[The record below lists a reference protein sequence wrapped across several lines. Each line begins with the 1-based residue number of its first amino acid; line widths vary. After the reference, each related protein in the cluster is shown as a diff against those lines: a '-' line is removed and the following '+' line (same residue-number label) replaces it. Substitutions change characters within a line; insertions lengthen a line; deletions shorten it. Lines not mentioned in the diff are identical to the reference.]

1 MFGDDPDPKPSKDW
15 RKDAGLKL
23 PFYRRAWFSAL
34 VALTILGAVG
44 ALGVFTVVVDPLREK
59 AETYDLAE
67 LGKLESA
74 SIIYDRNGKELARLY
89 VLNRTPISIKK
100 VPQHLVDALVAQEDS
115 RFFSHNGVDIYGIIR
130 AVWLNFRAGEET
142 QGASTI
148 TQQLARQTF
157 GLMERSYKR
166 KILEAFVAQRIE
178 KIHSKAEILE
188 MYLNRIYFG
197 KGFYGIQA
205 ACRGY
210 FDKDASEINVEEAA
224 TLAGLIKSPNRL
236 SPLNRPDESIKARNY
251 VLERM
256 VVEGTLDEDEARKLK
271 SKPLVTAPQ
280 SGDPRLTYIFD
291 TVREEVMDILG
302 EERAAVGG
310 FRIYT
315 SIDKDLQNAAQ
326 EAIREHLA
334 EIEKREDWE
343 HETYDQFRMVMSEY
357 RDKMKKSLIHPD
369 TPKPK
374 PEYLQAAA
382 LAVDNTDGSVLAMVG
397 GRDFGDSQ
405 FNRATD
411 SKTSVGTA
419 FTPFVYAAAFSNR
432 GIYPGTLVEDKP
444 LDNRRV
450 MIGDVVGIVGE
461 WGMEVPNPS
470 WTQKEIPARQ
480 ALVEGRNSATV
491 RLGEQVGLDAV
502 IETAKAA
509 GIRTEIRDFPANFLG
524 AQEFG
529 LEEMCL
535 AYTCFPTLG
544 HRPEKLHIIQRIT
557 DTAGKVV
564 FQIDDRDRQ
573 TVEAMDPIAAYQ
585 THTCLTAA
593 LREGT
598 GKTAVTKYGL
608 GDFPA
613 AGKTGTHYKFK
624 DLWYI
629 GYTSSVTCGVWVG
642 FDKPRTIYEGAFS
655 NKVALPIW
663 TDIMNTSQ
671 KHHPAAQIAPPVE
684 AEAVEICEKSGL
696 RATDFCYE
704 ETENDGVKRNLR
716 CTYTEYLRPGFRFEG
731 YCGVHTGEGL
741 PADLAA
747 FRHTTLSSARTGGI
761 MGSNEFSHIQPVR
774 MQGLTILGKDP
785 YNSEQPIPRAQPLN
799 DDGTRVLRAL
809 PVDGPGGD
817 VQESLPIK
825 IAPPPKLKIEL

>member
-15 RKDAGLKL
+15 RRDAGLKL

-44 ALGVFTVVVDPLREK
+44 GLGVFTVVVDPLREK
-59 AETYDLAE
+59 AETFDLEE
-67 LGKLESA
+67 LNKLESA

-89 VLNRTPISIKK
+89 VLNRTPITIKK
-100 VPQHLVDALVAQEDS
+100 VPQHMVDALVAQEDS
-115 RFFSHNGVDIYGIIR
+115 RFFQHDGVDIIGIVR

-148 TQQLARQTF
+148 TQQLARNTF
-157 GLMERSYKR
+157 NLMERSYRR
-166 KILEAFVAQRIE
+166 KILEAFVARRIE

-205 ACRGY
+205 ASRGY
-210 FDKDASEINVEEAA
+210 FDKDVSELNIEESA

-236 SPLNRPDESIKARNY
+236 SPLNRPDESIKSRNY

-280 SGDPRLTYIFD
+280 SGDPRLSYIFD
-291 TVREEVMDILG
+291 TVRAETMDIVG

-326 EAIREHLA
+326 DAIRKHLA
-334 EIEKREDWE
+334 EVEK
-343 HETYDQFRMVMSEY
+343 HEGWSHQTYDEFRTIMSDY
-357 RDKMKKSLIHPD
+357 RDKMQKQLIHPE
-369 TPKPK
+369 TPKPM
-374 PEYLQAAA
+374 PEYLQAATI
-382 LAVDNTDGSVLAMVG
+382 AVDNTDGSVLAMVG

-411 SKTSVGTA
+411 TKAPAGTA
-419 FTPFVYAAAFSNR
+419 FTPFVYATAFSQPNF
-432 GIYPGTLVEDKP
+432 YPGSPLEDKP

-450 MIGDVVGIVGE
+450 MIGAFTGIVGE
-461 WGMEVPNPS
+461 WGTEKENPV
-470 WTQKEIPARQ
+470 WTQKEIPARD
-480 ALVEGRNSATV
+480 ALAQSLNSATV
-491 RLGEQVGLDAV
+491 RLGETVGLDAIKEV
-502 IETAKAA
+502 AKAA
-509 GIRTEIRDFPANFLG
+509 GIRSEIRDYPSSYLG
-524 AQEFG
+524 AQEMG

-544 HRPEKLHIIQRIT
+544 QRPEKLHIIQRIT
-557 DTAGKVV
+557 DADANVV
-564 FQIDDRDRQ
+564 YQIDDADLE
-573 TVEAMDPIAAYQ
+573 TVEGMDPIAAYQ
-585 THTCLTAA
+585 THTCLTKA

-598 GKTAVTKYGL
+598 GKPAFTDYGL

-613 AGKTGTHYKFK
+613 AGKTGTHYEYK
-624 DLWYI
+624 DLWFM

-642 FDKPRTIYEGAFS
+642 FDKPKTIYSEAFS
-655 NKVALPIW
+655 NRVSLPIW
-663 TDIMNTSQ
+663 TAIMN
-671 KHHPAAQIAPPVE
+671 E
-684 AEAVEICEKSGL
+684 AEKGHPAVEIGPPEEAVAVELCEKSGL

-704 ETENDGVKRNLR
+704 PVSEGEVTRSVR
-716 CTYTEYLRPGFRFEG
+716 CTYTEYMRPGSNFDN
-731 YCGVHTGEGL
+731 YCPVHRGSGL
-741 PADLAA
+741 PADIDA
-747 FRHTTLSSARTGGI
+747 FRHATLTSARAGGSLRS
-761 MGSNEFSHIQPVR
+761 GDFAHVQPIR

-785 YNSEQPIPRAQPLN
+785 YNAEQPVPRAQPIN
-799 DDGTRVLRAL
+799 DDGTKVLRAL
-809 PVDGPGGD
+809 PVDGPGGGEE
-817 VQESLPIK
+817 ESLPIQL
-825 IAPPPKLKIEL
+825 APPPKLKIEL

>member
-59 AETYDLAE
+59 SETFDLAE
-67 LGKLESA
+67 LNKLESA

-89 VLNRTPISIKK
+89 VLNRTPITIKK
-100 VPQHLVDALVAQEDS
+100 VPQHMVDALVAQEDS
-115 RFFSHNGVDIYGIIR
+115 RFFQHDGVDIIGIVR
-130 AVWLNFRAGEET
+130 AVYLNFRAGEET

-157 GLMERSYKR
+157 NLMERSYKR
-166 KILEAFVAQRIE
+166 KILEAFVARRIE
-178 KIHSKAEILE
+178 KVHSKSEILE

-205 ACRGY
+205 ASRGY
-210 FDKDASEINVEEAA
+210 FDKDVSELNIEEAA

-251 VLERM
+251 VLDRM
-256 VVEGTLDEDEARKLK
+256 VVEGTLDEDEGRKLK

-280 SGDPRLTYIFD
+280 SGDPRLSYIFD
-291 TVREEVMDILG
+291 TVRAETMDIVG

-315 SIDKDLQNAAQ
+315 SIDKDLQHAAQ
-326 EAIREHLA
+326 DAIRKQLA
-334 EIEKREDWE
+334 EVEKHPGWS
-343 HETYDQFRMVMSEY
+343 HQTYDEFRTIMSDY
-357 RDKMKKSLIHPD
+357 RDKLKKELIHPD
-369 TPKPK
+369 TERPM

-382 LAVDNTDGSVLAMVG
+382 LAVDNRDGSVLAMVG

-405 FNRATD
+405 FNRATGT
-411 SKTSVGTA
+411 KAPTGTA
-419 FTPFVYAAAFSNR
+419 FTPFVYAAGFSKP
-432 GIYPGTLVEDKP
+432 GIFPGTPLEDKP

-450 MIGDVVGIVGE
+450 MIGAFTGILGE
-461 WGMEVPNPS
+461 WGTEQENPV
-470 WTQKEIPARQ
+470 WTQKEIPARE
-480 ALVEGRNSATV
+480 ALVLSRNSATV
-491 RLGEQVGLDAV
+491 RLGEMVGLDAV
-502 IETAKAA
+502 KAVAKSA
-509 GIRTEIRDFPANFLG
+509 GISSEIRNYPSSFLG
-524 AQEFG
+524 AQELG

-544 HRPEKLHIIQRIT
+544 HRPESLHIIQRIT
-557 DTAGKVV
+557 DADANVV
-564 FQIDDRDRQ
+564 YQIDDADLK

-585 THTCLTAA
+585 THTCLTKA
-593 LREGT
+593 LHEGT
-598 GKTAVTKYGL
+598 GKLAITDYGL

-613 AGKTGTHYKFK
+613 AGKTGTHYEYK
-624 DLWYI
+624 DLWFM

-642 FDKPRTIYEGAFS
+642 FDKPSTIYDGAFS
-655 NKVALPIW
+655 NRVALPIW
-663 TDIMNTSQ
+663 TDMMNVAQ
-671 KHHPAAQIAPPVE
+671 KSHPAIEIEPPKE
-684 AEAVEICEKSGL
+684 AEAVELCEKSGL

-704 ETENDGVKRNLR
+704 QVKEGDVTRSIR
-716 CTYTEYLRPGFRFEG
+716 CTYTEYLRPGTNFDN
-731 YCGVHTGEGL
+731 YCPVHRGEGL
-741 PADLAA
+741 PADIYA
-747 FRHTTLSSARTGGI
+747 FRHETLTSNRAGGSLRTGDYA
-761 MGSNEFSHIQPVR
+761 HVTPVR

-785 YNSEQPIPRAQPLN
+785 YNAEQPVPRAQPIN
-799 DDGTRVLRAL
+799 DDGTKVLRAL
-809 PVDGPGGD
+809 PVDGPGGLE
-817 VQESLPIK
+817 QETLPIRL
-825 IAPPPKLKIEL
+825 APPPKLKIEL